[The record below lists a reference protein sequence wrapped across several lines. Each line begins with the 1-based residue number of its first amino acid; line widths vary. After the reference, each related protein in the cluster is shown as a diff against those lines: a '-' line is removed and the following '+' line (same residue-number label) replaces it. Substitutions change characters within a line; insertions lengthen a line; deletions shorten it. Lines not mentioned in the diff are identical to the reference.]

1 MQSRCNPRNSPL
13 LPAAQPRGCT
23 ECTPEAPGD
32 RPMSGKSALRLS
44 SMLLLACA
52 ALLVGCS
59 KRQRS
64 LEVFVGSA
72 TKPVLE
78 EAATLF
84 EKQTGIKVLLHFGGS
99 GKMLSELKLARRGDL
114 YVPGSSDYME
124 LAKRERLVLPE
135 TEKWLTYLVPSI
147 NVPAGNPKDIRSLE
161 DLARPGIRVGIAR
174 PDAVCVG
181 LYAVEILERA
191 GLAERVRPNIVTHAE
206 SCEKTAQ
213 LVALG
218 TVDAVLG
225 WEVFEHWQPDK
236 IKSVLLAPEQVARIG
251 YIPAAVSVF
260 SKERRLAR
268 QFVDFLVGDQGQALF
283 RKWRYFASAEEAR
296 KLALPDTAVG
306 GEWKLPPGW

>member
-1 MQSRCNPRNSPL
+1 MKKLMVTIALILAAGCAKKPRSI
-13 LPAAQPRGCT
+13 
-23 ECTPEAPGD
+23 
-32 RPMSGKSALRLS
+32 
-44 SMLLLACA
+44 
-52 ALLVGCS
+52 
-59 KRQRS
+59 
-64 LEVFVGSA
+64 EVFVGSA

-84 EKQTGIKVLLHFGGS
+84 EKQTGIKVLLHLGGS
-99 GKMLSELKLARRGDL
+99 GKMLSEMKLARRGDL
-114 YVPGSSDYME
+114 YLPGSSDFME

-135 TEKWLTYLVPSI
+135 TEKWLTYLVPAI
-147 NVPAGNPKDIRSLE
+147 NVPAGNPKNIRSLE
-161 DLARPGIRVGIAR
+161 DLARPGVRVGIAR

-236 IKSVLLAPEQVARIG
+236 IKSVLLAPQQVARIG
-251 YIPAAVSVF
+251 YIPVAVSVW
-260 SKERRLAR
+260 SKQRPLAQ
-268 QFVDFLVGDQGQALF
+268 QFVDYLVGDQGQALF
-283 RKWRYFASAEEAR
+283 RKWRYFASADDAR